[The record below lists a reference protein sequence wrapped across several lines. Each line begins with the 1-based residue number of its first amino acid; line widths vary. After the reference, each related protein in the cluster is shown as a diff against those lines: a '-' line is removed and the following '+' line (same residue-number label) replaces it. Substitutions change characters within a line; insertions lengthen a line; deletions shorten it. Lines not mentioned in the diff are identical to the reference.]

1 MDGVLCGSLTG
12 WGRQGRRESGELGVG
27 MLRGGGGGGIGGGR
41 LKGVGGGG

>member
-27 MLRGGGGGGIGGGR
+27 MLGVGGGIGGGR